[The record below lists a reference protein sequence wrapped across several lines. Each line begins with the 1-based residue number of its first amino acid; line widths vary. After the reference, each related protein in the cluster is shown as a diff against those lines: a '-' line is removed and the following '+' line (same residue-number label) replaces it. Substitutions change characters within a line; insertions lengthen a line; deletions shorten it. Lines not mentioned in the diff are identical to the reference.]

1 MAKEKTR
8 KPIPERRKKSLNSD
22 IEQLKIAIT
31 TNTTTVPGKINNQ
44 LLKLLLEENIATIN
58 EGKLVLDKN
67 VNIKTTKPTSLK
79 KKQIINFLKYNN
91 VLPTI
96 TGHLVLST
104 TKGLMSHQKAIKE
117 SIGGV
122 MIAVIY

>member
-44 LLKLLLEENIATIN
+44 LLKL
-58 EGKLVLDKN
+58 
-67 VNIKTTKPTSLK
+67 
-79 KKQIINFLKYNN
+79 
-91 VLPTI
+91 
-96 TGHLVLST
+96 
-104 TKGLMSHQKAIKE
+104 AIKE